1 MPHTPEA
8 ATDITRLLHAAGQG
22 DALARE
28 QVLTLLYADLRR
40 LAVRP
45 ARDAASVTQIDP
57 TALVH
62 ESFLH
67 LHRAGQL
74 QFEDRRHFLAYAARV
89 MRHIV
94 VDLVR
99 ARRADKRGGGL
110 ALLTLDTDLGERV
123 AHPDDE
129 VLRVHEALDALSQA
143 EPRLAQVV
151 EMRYFCG
158 LDVQEI
164 ADALDLTPRTVQRDW
179 AKARLWLAAALRD

>member
-1 MPHTPEA
+1 MPHHPEA
-8 ATDITRLLHAAGQG
+8 APDITRLLHAAGQG
-22 DALARE
+22 DDLARE
-28 QVLTLLYADLRR
+28 QVMTLLYADLRR

-62 ESFLH
+62 ESFLR

-74 QFEDRRHFLAYAARV
+74 HFEDRRHFLAYAARV

-123 AHPDDE
+123 AHAEDE
-129 VLRVHEALDALSQA
+129 VLRVHEALDALAQA

-158 LDVQEI
+158 LEVQEI
-164 ADALDLTPRTVQRDW
+164 AEALDLTPRTVQRDW
-179 AKARLWLAAALRD
+179 AKARLWLSTALRD

>member
-8 ATDITRLLHAAGQG
+8 APDITRLLHAAGQG
-22 DALARE
+22 DERARE
-28 QVLTLLYADLRR
+28 QVMTLLYADLRR

-45 ARDAASVTQIDP
+45 ARDAAPITQIDP

-62 ESFLH
+62 ESFLR

-74 QFEDRRHFLAYAARV
+74 HFEDRRHFLAYAARV

-110 ALLTLDTDLGERV
+110 ALLTLSTDVGERAV
-123 AHPDDE
+123 HPDEE
-129 VLRVHEALDALSQA
+129 VLRVHEALDALAQA

-158 LDVQEI
+158 LEVQEI
-164 ADALDLTPRTVQRDW
+164 AEALDLTPRTVQRDW
-179 AKARLWLAAALRD
+179 AKARLWLSTALRD